1 MKRTFAGHSIHFLLL
16 GLAALCLSARSA
28 RAAGADA
35 YLGRWRTDR
44 GAQLEFLPE
53 GVGREA
59 EPGGRVF
66 RYAVAGDAAILIT
79 FGGAT
84 NTAVAVISGDALSL
98 AGGGT
103 TSNFQRAEGGVS
115 GCRAGLAA
123 IEVAKALFRAEH
135 PGAEPLSVSDL
146 VPAYLSAMPAC
157 PSDGI
162 YALGA
167 EGRKA
172 TCNVH
177 GHEAE

>member
-1 MKRTFAGHSIHFLLL
+1 MKRTFAGHPIHFLLL
-16 GLAALCLSARSA
+16 GLAVLCLSARSA
-28 RAAGADA
+28 RATGADA
-35 YLGRWRTDR
+35 FFGRWRAES

-66 RYAVAGDAAILIT
+66 RYEAAGDAAIRLT

-103 TSNFQRAEGGVS
+103 TGTFQRAEGAVS
-115 GCRAGLAA
+115 GCRVGLAA

-135 PGAEPLSVSDL
+135 PGAEPMSVSDL
-146 VPAYLSAMPAC
+146 VPAYLSAMPVC

-172 TCNVH
+172 ACNVH